1 MSDTTKDPMNDAV
14 VELAPTPPGPVDYSP
29 RAAAW
34 ARRRASFAAFARSVR
49 ADRIA
54 LGGLVVLAAFV
65 VMAVVAPLI
74 SPPTGLSAV
83 DSIGNPCMGPAE
95 LGLSTRHR
103 PPRAIRAAQ
112 FVWGARV
119 SLFVGF
125 AATILTV
132 GIGSFVGILSGFFGG
147 WTDSVLMRLTDWFFV
162 IPFLPLAIVLATILD
177 RSLWNIVFVIGVTT
191 WPSTARLVRA
201 QVLSVKQRLYVDRA
215 RALGAR
221 RAHIV
226 GRHILPNVA
235 PLILANVTL
244 AVPICILTETTLAF
258 LGLADPNQTSW
269 GKTLE
274 EAFGA
279 GAITR
284 GAWWYYLP
292 AGLGIVA
299 VVLAFTLFGRAL
311 EEILDPRLRDRSGA
325 RR

>member
-1 MSDTTKDPMNDAV
+1 MSDTTSDPMADPNADTNG
-14 VELAPTPPGPVDYSP
+14 ESGPIAYSP
-29 RAAAW
+29 RAAAR
-34 ARRRASFAAFARSVR
+34 ARRRASLVGVARSVR
-49 ADRIA
+49 ADRLA
-54 LGGLVVLAAFV
+54 LGGLIVLAAFV
-65 VMAVVAPLI
+65 VMAVAAPLI
-74 SPPTGLSAV
+74 SPRAGLSAV
-83 DSIGNPCMGPAE
+83 DSIGNPAWARPSWDFP
-95 LGLSTRHR
+95 LGTDHLGRSV
-103 PPRAIRAAQ
+103 AAQ

-125 AATILTV
+125 AATLLTV
-132 GIGSFVGILSGFFGG
+132 GIGSLVGIVAGFFGG

-177 RSLWNIVFVIGVTT
+177 RSLWNIILVIGVTT

-201 QVLSVKQRLYVDRA
+201 QVLTVKQRLYVDRA
-215 RALGAR
+215 RALGAGR
-221 RAHIV
+221 THIV
-226 GRHILPNVA
+226 GHHILPNVA

-244 AVPICILTETTLAF
+244 AVPISILTETTLAF

-279 GAITR
+279 GAISR
-284 GAWWYYLP
+284 NAWWYYLP

-311 EEILDPRLRDRSGA
+311 EEILDPRLRQRAGDR
-325 RR
+325 R